1 MAVITLTEGNNDKE
15 IRVRRG
21 DEIVLGLP
29 ENAST
34 GYRWH
39 VARSDGLD
47 EKEAGEREAGP
58 LPKGTNPQVGGGG
71 TRKFRFVAKGPGSGR
86 LELKHWREWEGE
98 KSVIARFS
106 VDITV
111 TE

>member
-1 MAVITLTEGNNDKE
+1 MATITLTEANDGKA
-15 IRVRRG
+15 IRVRQG

-47 EKEAGEREAGP
+47 EKEAGERED
-58 LPKGTNPQVGGGG
+58 PKSPNPQVGGGG
-71 TRKFRFVAKGPGSGR
+71 RRKFRFVAKGPGSGR
-86 LELKHWREWEGE
+86 LELKHWREWEGD
-98 KSVIARFS
+98 KSVIARFAA
-106 VDITV
+106 DITV
-111 TE
+111 TQ

>member
-1 MAVITLTEGNNDKE
+1 VI
-15 IRVRRG
+15 RARQG

-39 VARSDGLD
+39 VAHADGLD
-47 EKEAGEREAGP
+47 EKETAGDEAGP
-58 LPKGTNPQVGGGG
+58 SRQPGSGGI
-71 TRKFRFVAKGPGSGR
+71 RKFRFAAKAAGSAR
-86 LELKHWREWEGE
+86 LELVHWRHWEGE
-98 KSVIARFS
+98 KSVIARFA
-106 VDITV
+106 VGIVV

>member
-1 MAVITLTEGNNDKE
+1 MATITLTEANDGKT
-15 IRVRRG
+15 IRVRQG

-29 ENAST
+29 ENATT

-47 EKEAGEREAGP
+47 EKEMGERERPTGA
-58 LPKGTNPQVGGGG
+58 NPQVGSGG
-71 TRKFRFVAKGPGSGR
+71 TRKFRFVAKGPGSAR

-98 KSVIARFS
+98 KSVIARFA

>member
-1 MAVITLTEGNNDKE
+1 MATITLSEADDGKA
-15 IRVRRG
+15 IKVRRG
-21 DEIVLGLP
+21 DEIVLGLN
-29 ENAST
+29 ENATT

-47 EKEAGEREAGP
+47 EKEAGERED
-58 LPKGTNPQVGGGG
+58 PKSPNPQVGSGG
-71 TRKFRFVAKGPGSGR
+71 TRKFRFVAKDAGPAR
-86 LELKHWREWEGE
+86 LELKHLREWEGD

-111 TE
+111 TQ